1 MMRFAVVKDEFTI
14 AEFSGFRD
22 ALEYKE
28 RQTSYNRECIKIVP
42 INDAE
47 MPDNI
52 PAIYEDLRTTHLKS
66 ARIASLEAWVQE
78 KHDS

>member
-22 ALEYKE
+22 ALEYEE

-52 PAIYEDLRTTHLKS
+52 PAIYEDLVNQILNSPER
-66 ARIASLEAWVQE
+66 EY
-78 KHDS
+78 